1 MAYEKTQILNNDQ
14 KEKPLTIIY
23 KINMLQNPWNLVLLI
38 YFLIKI
44 ESLKWSYQS
53 MDLFEIHI

>member
-1 MAYEKTQILNNDQ
+1 MAYEKTQILNNHQ